1 LFKKVRDFFNTFS
14 AVDSKMAYDETLA
27 SRIREINCSINGFSE
42 KKMFGG
48 ICFLLHGNMCC
59 GVLKEE
65 LVLRIDPERGDDVL
79 NRAHTRPFDFS
90 GRPMKGFVLVAPG
103 ALGSVQE
110 LRDWVSL
117 ALSFAEKLPPKG
129 LPKSVAPR
137 DRRGCRKPP
146 GR

>member
-1 LFKKVRDFFNTFS
+1 
-14 AVDSKMAYDETLA
+14 MAYDETLA
-27 SRIREINCSINGFSE
+27 SRIREILCSVDGFSE

-79 NRAHTRPFDFS
+79 NKSHTRPFDFS

-103 ALGSVQE
+103 ALGSAQE

-117 ALSFAEKLPPKG
+117 ARSFVQKLPPKASRKSATPS
-129 LPKSVAPR
+129 PKKHL
-137 DRRGCRKPP
+137 RKRSP
-146 GR
+146 